1 MGSFSSFRSR
11 VLLSFVLVIA
21 LGVLAP
27 SWYMRSTLVDELR
40 QEAKRDALRLLDFA
54 VAGLETAG
62 KLDYQEL
69 DRLASSLQMGLVYI
83 NEQGNVLFRAG
94 HTPEQAGLEAGPGD
108 AGADKLVFD
117 DTLYFEQ
124 GILRSWKFIDA
135 PPTGLPQGWV
145 GIAAATNFQGEA
157 PHTLARFNTGLLV
170 SLVAALVLAGFF
182 SVVLVRWL
190 SRSIQSLVSVAEAI
204 GQGQYKERASGFHS
218 QELEA
223 LSRSIN
229 RMAERIEAHIRII
242 TEQKGQFEAVL
253 NSMNEGVMVLD
264 ASCRIRSVNRA
275 LTRIFPE
282 CLGSEGRRPLEVIS
296 SPELQ
301 RACQDVTVPQMDQKT
316 LRTFQIEPRKNAVYD
331 VAIVSL
337 INEDTGPDD
346 LGAVAVFHDI
356 STLSRLERV
365 RSDFVANVSH
375 ELRTP
380 LTSIKGYAETL
391 LQSLEGCQT
400 GDVKSDMARRSFVE
414 VILRNA
420 NHMSKMVNDLLNL
433 ARLEGGK
440 KPFEAEEVD
449 AAQALGHALKECH
462 HLVEGHDAVIEN
474 SLEQVQA
481 LVMADMDRL
490 VQVFRN
496 LLENALKYGVPP
508 EGEER
513 QTIDIWSEERGN
525 MILFAIQ
532 DNGPGIPKEERKRIF
547 ERFYRVEKHRAKDT
561 SGSSGLGLAITKHM
575 VDKMGGE
582 IWVHSPAK
590 DDRGVIFYL
599 TLPTRH
605 ASTPM
610 LVEAQMETADQPT
623 AG

>member
-1 MGSFSSFRSR
+1 MGAPASFRTR

-27 SWYMRSTLVDELR
+27 AWYLRTTLVQGLQ
-40 QEAKRDALRLLDFA
+40 QEARADALRLLDFA
-54 VAGLETAG
+54 EAGLTATG
-62 KLDYQEL
+62 APERKEF
-69 DRLASSLQMGLVYI
+69 DRLARSMRMGLVYVDD
-83 NEQGNVLFRAG
+83 QGRVLQRAG
-94 HTPEQAGLEAGPGD
+94 MPPEQAGLENGPGATGGEALFFDREMYMQRGVLLAWKRFD
-108 AGADKLVFD
+108 APSAGLPAGWLGIGAD
-117 DTLYFEQ
+117 TQSQ
-124 GILRSWKFIDA
+124 GGA
-135 PPTGLPQGWV
+135 PPTLDSFNMGL
-145 GIAAATNFQGEA
+145 GIS
-157 PHTLARFNTGLLV
+157 LL
-170 SLVAALVLAGFF
+170 AALVLAGVF

-190 SRSIQSLVSVAEAI
+190 SRSIASLVSVAESI
-204 GQGQYKERASGFHS
+204 GRGDYRQRASGFHS
-218 QELEA
+218 SELEA

-229 RMAERIEAHIRII
+229 SMAERIEAHIRII

-301 RACQDVTVPQMDQKT
+301 RACQDVTQGQEQS
-316 LRTFQIEPRKNAVYD
+316 LRTFQIEPRKDAMYD

-337 INEDTGPDD
+337 IMEHSGPDD

-391 LQSLEGCQT
+391 LQSMEDAPEQ
-400 GDVKSDMARRSFVE
+400 DKARRNFVE

-440 KPFEAEEVD
+440 KPFEAREVD
-449 AAQALGHALKECH
+449 AAQPLEHAIRECQ
-462 HLVEGHDAVIEN
+462 HLVEAHDALVEN
-474 SLEQVQA
+474 RVAGA
-481 LVMADMDRL
+481 LVMADSDRL

-508 EGEER
+508 GGDER
-513 QTIDIWSEERGN
+513 QVVEIWNEDRGAD
-525 MILFAIQ
+525 MLLAIQ
-532 DNGPGIPKEERKRIF
+532 DNGPGIPKEERRRIF

-582 IWVHSPAK
+582 IWVHSPAR
-590 DDRGVIFYL
+590 DGRGVIFYL

-605 ASTPM
+605 AGTPM
-610 LVEAQMETADQPT
+610 LVETHDQAADQPT